1 MKALFII
8 NNEGYHQSAKI
19 VDKLL
24 NYIDI
29 SIKEAVVKFD
39 IVEDSNDIN
48 VYNEFKEASVDD
60 DYDVY
65 ILNFV
70 HYTGNYDDISGMLE
84 KVGYN
89 NDTTSIV
96 ILNYSDITKY
106 NDQIN
111 DYLTG
116 KLLASDLKF

>member
-24 NYIDI
+24 NCIDT

-89 NDTTSIV
+89 NDITSIV

>member
-1 MKALFII
+1 
-8 NNEGYHQSAKI
+8 
-19 VDKLL
+19 
-24 NYIDI
+24 
-29 SIKEAVVKFD
+29 
-39 IVEDSNDIN
+39 
-48 VYNEFKEASVDD
+48 
-60 DYDVY
+60 
-65 ILNFV
+65 LNFV

-89 NDTTSIV
+89 NDITSIV